1 MMPTA
6 NRVLEADSVMRKVPT
21 SDLRSPPGWAARRAA
36 CVLIPA
42 SLLAMGLPA
51 AEPPSVPT
59 VCDIA
64 TPAPFC
70 QAVRGDRSEGWR
82 PQSRSEVIAQNGMV
96 ATSQPLAAQAGLQVL
111 MRGGNAIDA
120 AVATAAVLNVVEPM
134 STGIGGDFFAI
145 VYIAKERKLYALN
158 ASGVAPTGATIE
170 RLHTL
175 GYDRD
180 PKNWGAG
187 SGMPL
192 VGILP
197 VTVPGAVWGWQEIL
211 RRFGTRSFKDLLEP
225 AIRYARDGVP
235 ISERIASDW
244 RLPDVAAVGSTPTGP
259 DPDSVRAWYVAGK
272 PPAAGTVFRNPDLA
286 HSFELLQQHGAE
298 VFYRGEMAGAII
310 AKSTAMGGTM
320 TSADLASYRGEW
332 GEPSQTRYHGYDVYE
347 LPPPSQDWA
356 TLEMLN
362 VLQVCLPQWA
372 AGQTLA
378 SLGPRSPLFWHLLVE
393 AKKIAYSDLFEHNAD
408 PDFSPVPLERLLSP
422 SYAKAQCE
430 RVDPKAASHSGR
442 SGNAPGKGDTTV
454 LATADREGNMV
465 SWVSSNYYEFGSG
478 ITVPG
483 YGFILHNRGA
493 LFSLDPKSPNA
504 LAPHKRP
511 FNTLSAGFVM
521 REGVPFMTLTLMG
534 GDMQA
539 QGHAQAIVNIV
550 DLGANVQ
557 AASDMARTRH
567 LQIPDV
573 LTMESGLY
581 DLVGATLTRM
591 GHKVQSVDG
600 ADMGGFQAIMVQP
613 GSLGGASQVRVY
625 RGGSDHRKDGAVVGW

>member
-1 MMPTA
+1 MP
-6 NRVLEADSVMRKVPT
+6 RVQTSVTRPRPARAT
-21 SDLRSPPGWAARRAA
+21 RRAA
-36 CVLIPA
+36 CAFIPTC
-42 SLLAMGLPA
+42 LWGIGLPA

-59 VCDIA
+59 VCDVAI
-64 TPAPFC
+64 PAPFC

-145 VYIAKERKLYALN
+145 VYIAKEKKLYALN
-158 ASGVAPTGATIE
+158 ASGVAPTGATLG

-180 PKNWGAG
+180 PKNWGPG

-192 VGILP
+192 FGILP

-211 RRFGTRSFKDLLEP
+211 SRFGTRSFKDVLEP

-244 RLPDVAAVGSTPTGP
+244 RLPDVAAVGSQPTGP

-286 HSFELLQQHGAE
+286 HSFELLQQHGAQ
-298 VFYRGEMAGAII
+298 VFYQGEMARAII

-320 TSADLASYRGEW
+320 TGADLASYRGEW
-332 GEPSQTRYHGYDVYE
+332 GEPSHTRYHGYDVYE

-362 VLQVCLPQWA
+362 VLQACLPQWGS
-372 AGQTLA
+372 GQTLA
-378 SLGPRSPLFWHLLVE
+378 TLGPRSALFWHLLVE
-393 AKKIAYSDLFEHNAD
+393 AKKIAYADLFAYNAD
-408 PDFSPVPLERLLSP
+408 PHFSPVPLERLLS
-422 SYAKAQCE
+422 STYANAQCA
-430 RVDPKAASHSGR
+430 RVDPKAASHAAHSTAALGT
-442 SGNAPGKGDTTV
+442 GDTVV

-493 LFSLDPKSPNA
+493 LFSLDSKSPNA
-504 LAPHKRP
+504 IAPHKRP

-521 REGVPFMTLTLMG
+521 REGVPLMTLTLMG

-557 AASDMARTRH
+557 AASDMARFRH

-581 DLVGATLTRM
+581 ALVGATLTRM
-591 GHKVQSVDG
+591 GHDVQSVDG
-600 ADMGGFQAIMVQP
+600 ADMGGFQSIMVQAP
-613 GSLGGASQVRVY
+613 SPASPDQARVY